1 LFLQGRTLS
10 LLSRTFLFSFPATTP
25 VVPGSSVAL
34 EVIVVVPPSGMVDD
48 LVVEMV
54 VFPRVVTVFLPVL
67 VNAPGCRDVSQSS
80 RNRPLETLRV
90 FEGDVGTPQVLG
102 VLGFYV

>member
-1 LFLQGRTLS
+1 M
-10 LLSRTFLFSFPATTP
+10 TP
-25 VVPGSSVAL
+25 VVLGSSVAL
-34 EVIVVVPPSGMVDD
+34 EVIFVAPPSGMVDV

-54 VFPRVVTVFLPVL
+54 VFPRVVTVFLPGP
-67 VNAPGCRDVSQSS
+67 VNALGFRDVSQFS

-90 FEGDVGTPQVLG
+90 FEGDVGTPPVLG